1 MTMSKGKQI
10 ETVFF
15 FSSKVSV
22 RRLSF
27 STYSDQSKYEGV
39 MAGRS
44 TRRDAIMKLV
54 SSLSFADSFAYTFA
68 SRRKGETQS
77 KGGLSPRRAERISS
91 SFGDKKFS

>member
-54 SSLSFADSFAYTFA
+54 SSLSFADSFATP
-68 SRRKGETQS
+68 SHREEKGRA
-77 KGGLSPRRAERISS
+77 RRADVRRGFHPL
-91 SFGDKKFS
+91 FGDKKFS